1 MNIEEVQNTKPIK
14 VSHFKFGCDSC
25 DDSIPKPLPNTYNH
39 MMIFTAKP
47 RQGKTTLIYN
57 LLTKQKKASP
67 YYQKFDKIFIFSPS
81 MKTIDKDPFENIPQE
96 QKFDTLDFESLCNVY
111 NTIEDCGERILLLV
125 DDCVMDIAKNKQVE
139 KLLTKMMMNRRH
151 ICGKSENDDGAGLS
165 MWITTQVFNKLPRPL
180 RACAS
185 HNIFFKTTNKREL
198 ETIFD
203 EIILVSRKEF
213 KQLLTYVFDKR
224 FNFMFVDSEAIDP
237 NKMYYKNFN
246 LLKLSNVEGF

>member
-1 MNIEEVQNTKPIK
+1 
-14 VSHFKFGCDSC
+14 
-25 DDSIPKPLPNTYNH
+25 
-39 MMIFTAKP
+39 
-47 RQGKTTLIYN
+47 
-57 LLTKQKKASP
+57 
-67 YYQKFDKIFIFSPS
+67 
-81 MKTIDKDPFENIPQE
+81 
-96 QKFDTLDFESLCNVY
+96 
-111 NTIEDCGERILLLV
+111 
-125 DDCVMDIAKNKQVE
+125 
-139 KLLTKMMMNRRH
+139 MMMNRRH